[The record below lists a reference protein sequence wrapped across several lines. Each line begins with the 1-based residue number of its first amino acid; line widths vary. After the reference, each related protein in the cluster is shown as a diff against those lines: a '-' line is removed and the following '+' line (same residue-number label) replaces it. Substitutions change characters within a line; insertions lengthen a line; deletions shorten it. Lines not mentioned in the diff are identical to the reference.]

1 MVVTHLRGTDASEKE
16 LEALAI
22 FMGHS
27 VQTQKTSYDK
37 RTKAQKVAPAVLLL
51 QNLNER

>member
-1 MVVTHLRGTDASEKE
+1 MIVTHLRGTDASEQQ

-27 VQTQKTSYDK
+27 VHTQKTSYDK
-37 RTKAQKVAPAVLLL
+37 RSKADKVAPAVSLL
-51 QNLNER
+51 QQLNKL